1 MDNTVEEASP
11 VRRTLSRLAPPFW
24 VYVTGAEGSF
34 YPVPHRYHPQ
44 GTAVKIV
51 EIELAD
57 PHTLT
62 GKTDNGH
69 PVNFGGPNAR
79 HWVVENA
86 EALPPEAPE
95 VAPVLERNGSRGESH
110 YLNRMGGSLR
120 KWTIEMGKVSR
131 AIKVSDERIQRY
143 REGIAA
149 EEKRKQDLL
158 EEKRKVSRH
167 LSAAKYRERQR
178 QKKENTA

>member
-11 VRRTLSRLAPPFW
+11 VRRTLSRLDPPFW
-24 VYVTGAEGSF
+24 VYVTGTEGSF

-62 GKTDNGH
+62 GTTDDGQ

-86 EALPPEAPE
+86 EAVPPPAPE

-131 AIKVSDERIQRY
+131 AIKVSEERIARH
-143 REGIAA
+143 REGILA

-178 QKKENTA
+178 QKKENPT